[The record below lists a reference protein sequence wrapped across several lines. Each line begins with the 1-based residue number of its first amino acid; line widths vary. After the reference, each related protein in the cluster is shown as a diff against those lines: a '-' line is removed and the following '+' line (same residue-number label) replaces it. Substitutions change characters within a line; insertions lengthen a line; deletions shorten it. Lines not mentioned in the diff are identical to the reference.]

1 MNENKFPHSILVA
14 EDDKVTRDVLG
25 LFLASRYPDAVTHFA
40 ENGEIGVE
48 LFRKYMPDIV
58 ITDIRMPVKDG
69 IRMAEEIRAIYAGAR
84 LIVVSA
90 YCDYES
96 LRKRMDKIRFEE
108 FLRKPL
114 DFTRLFMVIDK
125 CAVGNGEGKRPL
137 RG

>member
-1 MNENKFPHSILVA
+1 MMSEINFPHSILIA
-14 EDDKVTRDVLG
+14 EDEKVTRDVLG
-25 LFLASRYPDAVTHFA
+25 IFLINRYPDAVTHFA

-69 IRMAEEIRAIYAGAR
+69 IRMAEEIRAIKAGAK
-84 LIVVSA
+84 IIAVSA

-96 LRKRMDKIRFEE
+96 LRERLEKIRFEE

-114 DFTRLFMVIDK
+114 DFTKLFMVIDN
-125 CAVGNGEGKRPL
+125 CAAEG
-137 RG
+137 